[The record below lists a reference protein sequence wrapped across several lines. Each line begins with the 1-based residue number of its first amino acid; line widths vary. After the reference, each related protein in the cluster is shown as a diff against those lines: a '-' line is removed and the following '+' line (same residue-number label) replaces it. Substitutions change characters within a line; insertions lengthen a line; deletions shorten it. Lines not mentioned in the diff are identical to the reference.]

1 MRNNKSKL
9 EGKKEKILELGEKGY
24 TYKQIKNAIGCSLGT
39 ISYHLGDG
47 QKEKYLNRLRKN
59 KPSSRERKEEY
70 VYSQK
75 ANKPCSV
82 CKGVFDAA
90 AMDFHHKDRKTKFHS
105 IKSTPFWETKY
116 YWILSLSLSFILPF
130 LLGCLFGRPLGGLL
144 WGGVL
149 RVTLVHHFTFFINS
163 FCHFLGKKD
172 YELDTTAKDSWFM
185 AFFTF
190 GEGYHNYHHKFQW
203 DYRNGN
209 KWYNFDPSKWIIKT
223 LSIFNITYDLK
234 IAQEHNIIRARLDTL
249 NKKIHVS

>member
-105 IKSTPFWETKY
+105 IS
-116 YWILSLSLSFILPF
+116 
-130 LLGCLFGRPLGGLL
+130 RM
-144 WGGVL
+144 
-149 RVTLVHHFTFFINS
+149 
-163 FCHFLGKKD
+163 
-172 YELDTTAKDSWFM
+172 M
-185 AFFTF
+185 AAR
-190 GEGYHNYHHKFQW
+190 Y
-203 DYRNGN
+203 
-209 KWYNFDPSKWIIKT
+209 
-223 LSIFNITYDLK
+223 SI
-234 IAQEHNIIRARLDTL
+234 
-249 NKKIHVS
+249 KKIQAEIEKCILVCACCHRIIESKINNDFYYKKRVVNE